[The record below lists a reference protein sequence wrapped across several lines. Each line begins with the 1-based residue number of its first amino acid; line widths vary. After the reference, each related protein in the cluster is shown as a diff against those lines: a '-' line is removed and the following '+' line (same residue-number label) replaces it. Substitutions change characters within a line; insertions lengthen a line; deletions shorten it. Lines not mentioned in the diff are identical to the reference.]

1 MFAEDDNI
9 RIMKI
14 VAFLAF
20 FAVLGFGQDAQ
31 DTPQDAEGCKD
42 SPLVARFPGSHINS
56 CDHKEFES
64 VQMPVGKDSDG
75 NDITKAIEGEYFYWD
90 IGTRDGISEIQ
101 LYRNFETALKRA
113 GYQILYPGTPN
124 NLTARKGDQYIYMEL
139 KGPFYYLTTVKVQ
152 PMKQEVTADATA
164 MGNEIDASGHVA
176 VYGIHFETGKANI
189 LPDSEAT
196 LEQVKALLDARPDLK
211 LRVEGHTDNVG
222 GRAANQK
229 LSEARAAAVVAWL
242 SDHGIDKSRLSAQ
255 GFADTKPVED
265 NSTEEGRA
273 KNRRV
278 ELVKM

>member
-1 MFAEDDNI
+1 M
-9 RIMKI
+9 RT
-14 VAFLAF
+14 VAILAL

-64 VQMPVGKDSDG
+64 IQMPVGKDKDG
-75 NDITKAIEGEYFYWD
+75 NDINKAIEGEYFYYD

-101 LYRNFETALKRA
+101 LYRNFETALSRA
-113 GYQILYPGTPN
+113 GYQILYAGTPN
-124 NLTARKGDQYIYMEL
+124 ALTARKGNQYVYMEL

-152 PMKQEVTADATA
+152 EMKQEVTADAAA
-164 MGNEIDASGHVA
+164 MGNEIDTSGHVA
-176 VYGIHFETGKANI
+176 VYGIHFETGKASI
-189 LPDSEAT
+189 MPDSEPT
-196 LEQVKALLDARPDLK
+196 LEQVKALLDARPDLR

-222 GRAANQK
+222 NRAANQK

-242 SDHGIDKSRLSAQ
+242 TDHGVDKSRLSAQ

-265 NSTEEGRA
+265 NTTEEGRA